1 MTGSSPLEVS
11 RSWPHSADLQIPK
24 DNSLP
29 QGQVPRTPEIVTISP
44 PPVESLSPCAKWN
57 DAPVLSPSRFALN
70 LGQGSSKVDL
80 HFNPRFSESVIV
92 CNSLDGTWGE
102 EQKDGHMCFSPGSEV
117 KFTVT
122 FDNDGF
128 KVKLSDGHQLTFPN
142 RMGHSHLSYLS
153 IQGGLSITSF
163 KID

>member
-1 MTGSSPLEVS
+1 GSCQQVTRPPDRIPGMTGSSPLEGRPLILV
-11 RSWPHSADLQIPK
+11 
-24 DNSLP
+24 
-29 QGQVPRTPEIVTISP
+29 TPF
-44 PPVESLSPCAKWN
+44 PC
-57 DAPVLSPSRFALN
+57 RFALN

-153 IQGGLSITSF
+153 VQGGLSITSF